1 MIEMEELK
9 GEVTDTFRNTLDLIE
24 QRMHEAW
31 RYDEVVS
38 LFKETLRLASVG
50 IIKRILK
57 EHSGVD
63 KD

>member
-9 GEVTDTFRNTLDLIE
+9 GEVNDTFRDTLDLIE

-38 LFKETLRLASVG
+38 LFK
-50 IIKRILK
+50 
-57 EHSGVD
+57 
-63 KD
+63 